1 MQTLLDAQHTVLVC
15 SPWIGPEAIDDE
27 FVSLLAMLA
36 ARNVIT
42 VIGWVTERAEDTP
55 DQHLPAPLIERLH
68 GIATPQGYP
77 AVVVIPVGDG
87 HSADVLVDGHLQL
100 SGAGGPLSG
109 SGAATGGT
117 PEPGAA
123 GQARAHFETLFAG
136 AATERWQ
143 NLVGELLRLG
153 AESAPEEVVHGLEQ
167 CCVVWVAVRQHQTA
181 LQHVLDLV
189 DAAPDA
195 LPVAFRLMAVTLMA
209 LQRLPDELVREQA
222 ELHLLREAVIDIDT
236 RIGDVPEELYAVAQ
250 DRLAETWRS
259 LRRRLSTY

>member
-1 MQTLLDAQHTVLVC
+1 M
-15 SPWIGPEAIDDE
+15 
-27 FVSLLAMLA
+27 
-36 ARNVIT
+36 
-42 VIGWVTERAEDTP
+42 
-55 DQHLPAPLIERLH
+55 
-68 GIATPQGYP
+68 
-77 AVVVIPVGDG
+77 
-87 HSADVLVDGHLQL
+87 
-100 SGAGGPLSG
+100 
-109 SGAATGGT
+109 
-117 PEPGAA
+117 
-123 GQARAHFETLFAG
+123 
-136 AATERWQ
+136 
-143 NLVGELLRLG
+143 GELLRLG

-167 CCVVWVAVRQHQTA
+167 CCVVWVAVRRHQTA